1 MKKKIRNFFETG
13 VILTILFALVIQ
25 GVATTESTLSEEI
38 LGFFDAEFEWVPV
51 YGDGLHTIVG
61 DEIVLHEVPQLVTL
75 EICVSGWSPVLLKT
89 LQATVDSAG

>member
-38 LGFFDAEFEWVPV
+38 CSNNRIDIIRRNLGIFRR
-51 YGDGLHTIVG
+51 
-61 DEIVLHEVPQLVTL
+61 
-75 EICVSGWSPVLLKT
+75 
-89 LQATVDSAG
+89 